1 MLLHSNRTGRIDSD
15 RPGESSAACLALIR
29 PVNEGIH
36 PLGVPVD
43 VRLTGIYR
51 SFGVEMDNADTDFND
66 VSLREALGI
75 PTLGTTIYF
84 SSVRAIGHE
93 DYPDS
98 SQRPRWMPR

>member
-51 SFGVEMDNADTDFND
+51 SPELIEPASTTPNQVDEDTD
-66 VSLREALGI
+66 
-75 PTLGTTIYF
+75 
-84 SSVRAIGHE
+84 
-93 DYPDS
+93 
-98 SQRPRWMPR
+98 